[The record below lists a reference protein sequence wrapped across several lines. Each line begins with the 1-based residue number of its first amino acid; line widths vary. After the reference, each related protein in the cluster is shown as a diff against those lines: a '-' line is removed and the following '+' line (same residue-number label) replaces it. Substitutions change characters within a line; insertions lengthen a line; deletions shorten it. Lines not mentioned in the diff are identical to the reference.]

1 VSKYSDDKGLKFGL
15 ACLVVALA
23 AALAFG
29 AWAAAPAQAQR
40 TLSVQPPTRTVTS
53 GSTFGLSV
61 AIDNAT
67 NLAGVQFDL
76 AFDSSLIAGVSV
88 TQGALLT
95 GWTFQSGHPGG
106 DPGVVRVV
114 TFTWGAPLSGGSG
127 DVAVFTFQ
135 AIAAGTTPANIT
147 GIVLSDGAGNAI
159 PAVAANGQVTVQA
172 PNEAPTASFTYS
184 PSHPTDLDVISFSDT
199 STDSDGSVVSWSW
212 SFGDGATSTAH
223 NPTHQYADDGI
234 YTVTLVVTDDDG
246 APSTPYSTGVAVANV
261 APRAAF
267 AVDPPPLVVGEP
279 INFTDASTDDDGTVV
294 ACSWDFGDGATSTDE
309 NPAHTYSAQGTYTVS
324 LIVTDDDGA
333 ASAAATTDIEVWA
346 ERNLFVSDVSG
357 HRGQQVI
364 PLVSID
370 DAGGVAGFQ
379 MDVGFDAGSKTV
391 VGVAPGSLLT
401 SEWTVQ
407 FSQPAVG
414 VVRIIAFTWPVT
426 ELPSGGGDPVAITFQ
441 ERADAPKATTAL
453 TLSNVVLSTGDAL
466 SIPVVTHDG
475 SNTVIN
481 RPPVLDAIGNRS
493 VNEGQLLTFTVT
505 ASDPDG
511 DALTY
516 SASNLPSGANFN
528 TTTHVFTW
536 TPGYGQAGSYPNVH
550 FEVMDGSLSDS
561 EDITI
566 TVNNVNRPPVL
577 DAIGNRSVN
586 EGQLLTFTVTASDPD
601 GDALTYSAS
610 NLPSGANFNTTT
622 HVFTWT
628 PGYGQAGSY
637 PNVHFEVMDGSLS
650 DSEDITITVNAAV
663 ARNLYVSHVSA
674 LPGGSVTPAVSID
687 QAAGIARFEFDVG
700 FDPASK
706 TVASVSAGAL
716 LPKGWKVQYSQPG
729 PGVVRISGYNRQNNE
744 LGPGSGNLAVITF
757 QERADA
763 PTGTTALTLG
773 NVALSNGAGG
783 SIGPAVT
790 HNGSNQVVPPPPP
803 AIRIDQFSA
812 PSRAKAGQTGTLT
825 VVVRNMGTVAT
836 DVTVQVDRILPLPET
851 AVGAQT
857 VNLAAGARA
866 RLTFTYTFRAAD
878 APLAT
883 FRATATT
890 PTGQG
895 ATAQASTRVSG

>member
-1 VSKYSDDKGLKFGL
+1 MSKYSDDKGLKFGL

-114 TFTWGAPLSGGSG
+114 TFTWGTPLSGGSG

-246 APSTPYSTGVAVANV
+246 APSTPYNTGVAVANV

-528 TTTHVFTW
+528 TTTHVFSW
-536 TPGYGQAGSYPNVH
+536 TPAYGQAGSYPNVH
-550 FEVMDGSLSDS
+550 F
-561 EDITI
+561 
-566 TVNNVNRPPVL
+566 
-577 DAIGNRSVN
+577 A
-586 EGQLLTFTVTASDPD
+586 VT
-601 GDALTYSAS
+601 
-610 NLPSGANFNTTT
+610 
-622 HVFTWT
+622 
-628 PGYGQAGSY
+628 
-637 PNVHFEVMDGSLS
+637 DGSLS

-836 DVTVQVDRILPLPET
+836 DVTVQVARILPLPET

>member
-1 VSKYSDDKGLKFGL
+1 MSKYSDDKGLKFGL

-566 TVNNVNRPPVL
+566 TVN
-577 DAIGNRSVN
+577 
-586 EGQLLTFTVTASDPD
+586 
-601 GDALTYSAS
+601 
-610 NLPSGANFNTTT
+610 
-622 HVFTWT
+622 
-628 PGYGQAGSY
+628 
-637 PNVHFEVMDGSLS
+637 
-650 DSEDITITVNAAV
+650 AAV